1 VPKGSLMD
9 VVALA
14 LVAYLSMNKS
24 RRTVFVQEDSI
35 SPSDSGNDGTS
46 WVGQE

>member
-1 VPKGSLMD
+1 MDLSVKLKGSLMD

-14 LVAYLSMNKS
+14 LVAYSSMNKS
-24 RRTVFVQEDSI
+24 RRTVLVQEDR
-35 SPSDSGNDGTS
+35 GNDGTS